1 MRILLIGQAQFGQAV
16 FEALQ
21 AAGERIVGVS
31 APPVDRRGAP
41 DPLWRT
47 ARDAGLPLFET
58 ARLKRPEVYEELAA
72 LEPDLGVMAFVT
84 QILPERVLDLPRH
97 GTIQYHP
104 SLLPRHRGRTAIAWA
119 IAQGDATTGVTIF
132 WVDKGIDT
140 GPILLQRE
148 VPIGPDDTTA
158 SLYFNTLFPL
168 GVEALVEATRLV
180 RQGRA
185 PRIPQDNALATY
197 EHPFGDEHALI
208 DWRRPARETYALVR
222 AANPQPGA
230 FTLLD
235 GKRLRIFDARLS
247 PEPPASP
254 PGLVTGADDAGL
266 RVALPDATL
275 LVQRVAFDGG
285 PKMPALE
292 FLRAAG
298 LRLPFSLDGVRP
310 L

>member
-16 FEALQ
+16 FEALR

-41 DPLWRT
+41 DPLWRI
-47 ARDAGLPLFET
+47 ASEAGLPLFET
-58 ARLKRPEVYEELAA
+58 ARLKRAEVYEELAA

-180 RQGRA
+180 REGRA
-185 PRIPQDNALATY
+185 PRIPQDDALATY

-208 DWRRPARETYALVR
+208 DWHLPSQATYALVR

-230 FTLLD
+230 YTLLD
-235 GKRLRIFDARLS
+235 GKRLRIFDARLT
-247 PEPPASP
+247 PELPAAP
-254 PGLVTGADDAGL
+254 PGFVTGADGAGL

-275 LVQRVAFDGG
+275 VVQRVAFDGG

-292 FLRAAG
+292 FVRAAG
-298 LRLPFSLDGVRP
+298 LRVPFSLDGARP
-310 L
+310 I

>member
-1 MRILLIGQAQFGQAV
+1 MRILLIGQAQFGEAV
-16 FEALQ
+16 FRALQ
-21 AAGERIVGVS
+21 GAGERIVGVS
-31 APPVDRRGAP
+31 APPVDRRGQP
-41 DPLWRT
+41 DPLWRL
-47 ARDAGLPLFET
+47 AEEAGLPRFET

-84 QILPERVLDLPRH
+84 HILPERVLDLPRH

-119 IAQGDATTGVTIF
+119 IAQGDEKTGVTVF

-158 SLYFNTLFPL
+158 SLYFGTLFPL

-180 RQGRA
+180 REGRA
-185 PRIPQDNALATY
+185 PRIPQDEALATY
-197 EHPFGDEHALI
+197 EHPFGDEHARI
-208 DWRRPARETYALVR
+208 DWNRPAREVYALVR

-230 FTLLD
+230 YTLVE
-235 GKRLRIFDARLS
+235 GRTLRIFDARLG
-247 PEPPASP
+247 EPAAAP
-254 PGLVTGADDAGL
+254 PGLAVDAGEHGL
-266 RVALPDATL
+266 RIALREASL
-275 LVQRVAFDGG
+275 VVQRVAYDGG
-285 PKMPALE
+285 PKIPAFE
-292 FLRAAG
+292 FVRQSG

-310 L
+310 S